1 MQQQP
6 RTLDDLLHDARAFPD
21 DDFGE
26 AQERASRRQLEE
38 DFNDAVR
45 HGSAWGGYPHPAIL
59 QPTFATSG
67 RPAAAA
73 RRERAARQLRVLSTW
88 TIRGPHA
95 ARHIASLATTHQI
108 DPDSSMAFA
117 CLLHLAGR
125 DEQAEFLWQ
134 FAAGAGKSAAAE
146 CLYLLY
152 LIRGEL
158 RHARHWARQA
168 ADLDAGDAD
177 PRPPHPPSSPRRE
190 FEPLTSLMLLR
201 ALRILRRQ
209 TTRATERWTMETFC
223 ARAGALSRSLAAAVQ
238 RLTVEPTAEADALA
252 WPDLALAD
260 QLHEC
265 RA

>member
-1 MQQQP
+1 MQQPP

-26 AQERASRRQLEE
+26 ETERASRRRLEE
-38 DFNDAVR
+38 DFTDAVR
-45 HGSAWGGYPHPAIL
+45 HGSAWGGYPHPAIR
-59 QPTFATSG
+59 QPPFGAPG
-67 RPAAAA
+67 RPASAA
-73 RRERAARQLRVLSTW
+73 RRERAARQLRALSTW
-88 TIRGPHA
+88 TVRGPHA

-125 DEQAEFLWQ
+125 DEEAEFLWQ
-134 FAAGAGKSAAAE
+134 FAAGAGKSASAE
-146 CLYLLY
+146 CLYLLH
-152 LIRGEL
+152 LTRGEL

-168 ADLDAGDAD
+168 ADLDAGDAG
-177 PRPPHPPSSPRRE
+177 PSHHIPPSSPRRDL
-190 FEPLTSLMLLR
+190 EPLTSLMLLR
-201 ALRILRRQ
+201 ALRLLGRRNTC
-209 TTRATERWTMETFC
+209 TTDCWTMETFY
-223 ARAGALSRSLAAAVQ
+223 AHAGTLSRSLTVAVQ
-238 RLTVEPTAEADALA
+238 GLTAEPTAEADALA

>member
-1 MQQQP
+1 MQQPP

-26 AQERASRRQLEE
+26 DQERASRRRLEE
-38 DFNDAVR
+38 DFTDAVR
-45 HGSAWGGYPHPAIL
+45 RGAAWGGYPHPAVL
-59 QPTFATSG
+59 QPPFAAPG
-67 RPAAAA
+67 RPASAA
-73 RRERAARQLRVLSTW
+73 RRERAARQLRALSTW
-88 TIRGPHA
+88 TIRSPHA
-95 ARHIASLATTHQI
+95 ARHIAILATTHQI
-108 DPDSSMAFA
+108 DTDSSMAFA

-134 FAAGAGKSAAAE
+134 FAAGAGKSASAE
-146 CLYLLY
+146 CLYLLH
-152 LIRGEL
+152 LTRGEL

-168 ADLDAGDAD
+168 AVLDAGDAS
-177 PRPPHPPSSPRRE
+177 PRHPHPPSSSRRE

-209 TTRATERWTMETFC
+209 NTRATERWNMEPFC
-223 ARAGALSRSLAAAVQ
+223 AHAGTLSRSLAVAV
-238 RLTVEPTAEADALA
+238 RGLTAEPTAETDALA

-265 RA
+265 QV